1 MRTILLPL
9 AAAFLFCFTNEAF
22 AYNFSDSFPEK
33 DNNHLAVNEIERHYE
48 NDHLSVEPPD
58 NLGNHQKS
66 PNYYYVDGSVASS
79 GDGISWATAWKTI
92 AEANNYDLQPGNTV
106 WIKNGTYIE
115 GFYPSKSG
123 AEVVS
128 IKTGVEINDGK
139 IIFPVGTDLTGVD
152 IASHPGEF
160 YVYVYRSWRSNNGV
174 FQITEVNVAERY
186 VRVANP
192 SFINETGTAGDA
204 KFLSASIGRPIVFR
218 NGADDPENDR
228 VALDVSSTNINT
240 VAYMAI
246 KNYLIIDGIDLT
258 GSKNYGG
265 WHIVSSNHNV
275 IMNCR
280 IYDMGTVSQYGAPG
294 ILIEGNTTTGAG
306 NYNIIMNNEIFN
318 TPYEGVYIGK
328 GGGNAA
334 QNHTHYNHVIGNRI
348 YTSGSAG
355 HAKME
360 NAIDFKEYNIG
371 NVAERNVI
379 GPYKLSTTWNGAI
392 DIVHHATSILVYNN
406 VFQNVIR
413 GDEND
418 YYYVI
423 GVNNDASQ
431 NYIFNNI
438 IYNESLGTGLLY
450 GMSIKSTNLA
460 NSYIAHNTIY
470 NLPYG
475 LLLDNSTGNSTTIAN
490 NIIQCTNSIT
500 NWSSN
505 NLTLRNN
512 LYLTTPGSYGS
523 EPGRQVGNA
532 RFLAPQNGDF
542 RVSSTSL
549 AVNNGSTTLPNMGF
563 DFNLTARSSTPTIG
577 AFEFDPAFA
586 NAWTGAS
593 STDWNTTS
601 NWSAVAIPDQT
612 AGVLIPANCPLYP
625 VVSNAPANPATV
637 SDITIEEGATLTIA
651 PAGCLT
657 VSGNFANHA
666 GASAFTIQSNAS
678 STGSLIHN
686 SAGVEAT
693 VQRYITGGWGS
704 WDAGW
709 HQLSSPV
716 AAQPISDFTTSGAG
730 NDYDFYGWYEATNYW
745 MNFKDPSF
753 TGWNGGENFVPG
765 RGYFASYEQNQSNL
779 AFAGELN
786 VENIVF
792 QNLSYNTNQ
801 GKGWHLLGNPF
812 ASAIKWN
819 DGNWNLD
826 DIAGTAKIWSESGKS
841 YTDINADGIIPA
853 AQGFFVHAG
862 SISNSLTI
870 PAASRLH
877 NATPWHKNSDLKR
890 ILLVAAPIDGS
901 SHQETVILLNPAAT
915 NGYDFYYDSPFMA
928 GYAPQFFSLINQTRL
943 STNALPVLSATNPIS
958 LGFVINDHQ
967 DYTIEMREN
976 TTGENLF
983 LFDLKLGVE
992 HDLSKNTVYHFS
1004 SVEGDE
1010 PGRFLLSKSAVGIS
1024 QAQVQD
1030 GFRVLVQGNE
1040 VNIISSLPIN
1050 GEFAVYNLA
1059 GQQIL
1064 HGGMNETAHTKT
1076 VTLNNPSSWYIIQIK
1091 TDRGVYSQMFF
1102 LK

>member
-123 AEVVS
+123 AEIVS
-128 IKTGVEINDGK
+128 IKTGVEINDDK
-139 IIFPVGTDLTGVD
+139 IIFPVGTDLTSVD

-512 LYLTTPGSYGS
+512 LYLTY
-523 EPGRQVGNA
+523 
-532 RFLAPQNGDF
+532 
-542 RVSSTSL
+542 
-549 AVNNGSTTLPNMGF
+549 
-563 DFNLTARSSTPTIG
+563 
-577 AFEFDPAFA
+577 
-586 NAWTGAS
+586 
-593 STDWNTTS
+593 
-601 NWSAVAIPDQT
+601 
-612 AGVLIPANCPLYP
+612 AG
-625 VVSNAPANPATV
+625 
-637 SDITIEEGATLTIA
+637 
-651 PAGCLT
+651 
-657 VSGNFANHA
+657 
-666 GASAFTIQSNAS
+666 
-678 STGSLIHN
+678 
-686 SAGVEAT
+686 
-693 VQRYITGGWGS
+693 
-704 WDAGW
+704 
-709 HQLSSPV
+709 
-716 AAQPISDFTTSGAG
+716 
-730 NDYDFYGWYEATNYW
+730 
-745 MNFKDPSF
+745 
-753 TGWNGGENFVPG
+753 
-765 RGYFASYEQNQSNL
+765 
-779 AFAGELN
+779 
-786 VENIVF
+786 
-792 QNLSYNTNQ
+792 
-801 GKGWHLLGNPF
+801 
-812 ASAIKWN
+812 
-819 DGNWNLD
+819 
-826 DIAGTAKIWSESGKS
+826 
-841 YTDINADGIIPA
+841 
-853 AQGFFVHAG
+853 
-862 SISNSLTI
+862 
-870 PAASRLH
+870 
-877 NATPWHKNSDLKR
+877 
-890 ILLVAAPIDGS
+890 
-901 SHQETVILLNPAAT
+901 
-915 NGYDFYYDSPFMA
+915 
-928 GYAPQFFSLINQTRL
+928 
-943 STNALPVLSATNPIS
+943 
-958 LGFVINDHQ
+958 
-967 DYTIEMREN
+967 
-976 TTGENLF
+976 
-983 LFDLKLGVE
+983 
-992 HDLSKNTVYHFS
+992 
-1004 SVEGDE
+1004 
-1010 PGRFLLSKSAVGIS
+1010 
-1024 QAQVQD
+1024 
-1030 GFRVLVQGNE
+1030 
-1040 VNIISSLPIN
+1040 
-1050 GEFAVYNLA
+1050 
-1059 GQQIL
+1059 
-1064 HGGMNETAHTKT
+1064 
-1076 VTLNNPSSWYIIQIK
+1076 
-1091 TDRGVYSQMFF
+1091 
-1102 LK
+1102 